1 MVNTSLVGM
10 VRLMQPLRLYSLREN
25 SLVYWELLSY
35 AKGFGLLYGRLG
47 ELYREAFLQTAEGFG
62 ITEREKLMN
71 FPANSKLPL
80 ETRRELLRYTLSM
93 APRDYNLEGIENG
106 LHSIGLDA
114 KIQENREE
122 EKLSITSEGFL
133 GNFISYDRLKRD
145 ALRILPAHLEVDFE
159 FGSFTWEKFE
169 AKDWD
174 FDRLDKRD
182 FTWDEFE
189 VVGEAL

>member
-1 MVNTSLVGM
+1 MVNTSMVGM

-25 SLVYWELLSY
+25 SMVYRELLSY
-35 AKGFGLLYGRLG
+35 AKGFELLYERLG
-47 ELYREAFLQTAEGFG
+47 ELYGEAFLQTAEGFG
-62 ITEREKLMN
+62 LTEREKLMN

-80 ETRRELLRYTLSM
+80 DTRRELLRYTLSM
-93 APRDYNLEGIENG
+93 APKDYNLEGMENG
-106 LHSIGLDA
+106 LRSIGLDA

-145 ALRILPAHLEVDFE
+145 ALRILPAHLEVEFE

-169 AKDWD
+169 AKDWA
-174 FDRLDKRD
+174 FDRLDQRD

>member
-1 MVNTSLVGM
+1 MTL
-10 VRLMQPLRLYSLREN
+10 
-25 SLVYWELLSY
+25 
-35 AKGFGLLYGRLG
+35 
-47 ELYREAFLQTAEGFG
+47 
-62 ITEREKLMN
+62 
-71 FPANSKLPL
+71 FP
-80 ETRRELLRYTLSM
+80 YTTLFRS
-93 APRDYNLEGIENG
+93 
-106 LHSIGLDA
+106 
-114 KIQENREE
+114 
-122 EKLSITSEGFL
+122 
-133 GNFISYDRLKRD
+133 ISYDRLKRD